1 MKQLTFFLLVL
12 LDKKRLMISLP
23 ENTVCALTFLS
34 IGATASFLYFKIRRI
49 RRYKKLKAKR
59 VIHINMIQENAFSNV
74 DSTLI
79 QNKEELN
86 FLSNNSK
93 LTERELEI
101 MSGILNNENYKTL
114 AEKLCISES
123 TVSKHASNIF
133 RKLNCKNKKELID
146 FSQKKSLKIEEF
158 QN

>member
-1 MKQLTFFLLVL
+1 MNFLLENVL
-12 LDKKRLMISLP
+12 CILTSLI
-23 ENTVCALTFLS
+23 

-49 RRYKKLKAKR
+49 KRYKKLKAKR
-59 VIHINMIQENAFSNV
+59 VIHINMIQDNAFSNV

-79 QNKEELN
+79 QNKEELS
-86 FLSNNSK
+86 FLTNNKK

-101 MSGILNNENYKTL
+101 MNGILNNESYKTL
-114 AEKLCISES
+114 AERFFISES

-133 RKLNCKNKKELID
+133 KKVNCKNKKELID
-146 FSQKKSLKIEEF
+146 LSKNNALNRKEF

>member
-1 MKQLTFFLLVL
+1 MTSLT
-12 LDKKRLMISLP
+12 
-23 ENTVCALTFLS
+23 ENTVCILTSLT

-49 RRYKKLKAKR
+49 KRYKKLKAKR

-86 FLSNNSK
+86 FLSDNSK
-93 LTERELEI
+93 LTVRELEI
-101 MSGILNNENYKTL
+101 MSGILNNESYKTL
-114 AEKLCISES
+114 AEKLYISES
-123 TVSKHASNIF
+123 TISKHASNIF
-133 RKLNCKNKKELID
+133 RKLNCKNKKELIE
-146 FSQKKSLKIEEF
+146 FSQKKSFKIEEF